1 MIEGTGQGRT
11 EAQVKKMDKQ
21 RGEFYESHVGK
32 SWGDTERFD
41 LHFDSS
47 LNTKEEIADVII
59 DSYNKL

>member
-1 MIEGTGQGRT
+1 
-11 EAQVKKMDKQ
+11 MDKQ